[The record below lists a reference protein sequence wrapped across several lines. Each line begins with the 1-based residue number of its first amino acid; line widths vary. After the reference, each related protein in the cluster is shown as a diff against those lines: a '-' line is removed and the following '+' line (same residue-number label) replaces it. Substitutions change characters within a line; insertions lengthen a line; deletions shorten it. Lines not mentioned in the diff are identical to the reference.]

1 MKKYLPLLVWS
12 LLIVPVG
19 AQRNLT
25 DIPVPDPELER
36 QTFQVADG
44 FEVNLYAADPLLAK
58 PIQMNFDPQGR
69 LWVASSETYP
79 QIMPGQKANDKI
91 IILEDLDGDGR
102 AEKTRVFA
110 DGLLI
115 PTGIEPGDGGAYVGA
130 STELLHL
137 KDTDGDGK
145 ADERR
150 VLLSGFGT
158 EDTHHI
164 IHTLRWGYDGCL
176 YFCQSIYIHSHI
188 ETPHGVRRLN
198 GGGIWR
204 FRPETMQ
211 LDVLA
216 KGLINPWGFHF
227 DRWGQLFATD
237 GAGGEGINYIFPGA
251 VFPTS
256 PGAQRVLHGMNPG
269 SPKFCGLE
277 IVSGRHLPDDWQG
290 DCITHDFR
298 GHRVCR
304 FKLSEA
310 GSSYTAREMPELI
323 KSSHVA
329 FRPID
334 VKMGPDGA
342 IYIADWYNPIIQH
355 GEVDFRDPRR
365 DHTHGRIWRVSRKD
379 RPLVKRPQL
388 VGASVDT
395 LLEALKAPEQWTRQ
409 QAKRVLQEQ
418 HRDAIVER
426 LGNAPFANADL
437 DTLEQA
443 WAVESATGLA
453 SAQLAVL
460 QKADEPR
467 LRAATVRLDEQA
479 ALVAVQDKHP
489 RVRLSALHAIRRSPS
504 LTGLKAALQ
513 VLDQPRDESLDFAL
527 WSLLRENKE
536 LWLPTLSQQ
545 ENVSHMA
552 YALGVVDGAEAAQA
566 AGLLISQ
573 RQVSLEALQALAR
586 IMGNSASPEL
596 LATYLTAVL
605 KYREQDA
612 EGTARVLDAL
622 GESLAAR
629 RTRPAGDLK
638 GVIDLIPASHEQ
650 LAGAAL
656 RLARVWRLEEAA
668 TSTITLAQ
676 STSVSRELRS
686 AAIAALSQLRSSSVN
701 EAIQKLAAND
711 SDTIV
716 QVQALAALVELDP
729 QRAAQTLVA
738 VAEQLGTTDVSPVIE
753 KFLERKDAPAK
764 LVAELASA
772 KLPTDFA
779 KRAIRTAN
787 SSAKPLPD
795 LIAALRKAGGI
806 SGQPLALT
814 PEQMTQLVAAIKERG
829 DAARGEQV
837 FRRAD
842 NVCFKCHAIGGA
854 GGQVGPDLTSL
865 GGSAQ
870 VDYLVESMLEPSKK
884 IKENYHSVVVQTTDG
899 RLLTGVKV
907 RQTDRDLIL
916 RNAEDLEVIVPLKSI
931 EEQAPGQSLMPVGLV
946 DNLTRGELIDVVRF
960 LSELGKVGGN
970 YTVGR
975 DRVVRRWQALE
986 ATKEASERLRRDR
999 IGSATQDHAAFTWS
1013 PRYSTVAGELP
1024 LGELPSM
1031 EQKWM
1036 GYVTL
1041 PKISVVRCEL
1051 QILSSGKFALAL
1063 NSPEGLS
1070 LWVDGQPIELANSIE
1085 LDLSVGRHR
1094 LTWAINR
1101 NERNDTLRVE
1111 VRDVAGSTAQVQV
1124 VTGK

>member
-1 MKKYLPLLVWS
+1 MRNYFPLLVWS
-12 LLIVPVG
+12 LLVVQAA

-25 DIPVPDPELER
+25 EIPPPDPELER
-36 QTFQVADG
+36 QSFQVADG

-58 PIQMNFDPQGR
+58 PIQMNFDPRGR

-79 QIMPGQKANDKI
+79 QIVPGQKANDKI
-91 IILEDLDGDGR
+91 IILEDVDGDGR
-102 AEKTRVFA
+102 AEKTSVFA

-188 ETPHGVRRLN
+188 ETPQGVRRLN

-227 DRWGQLFATD
+227 DRWGQMFATD

-277 IVSGRHLPDDWQG
+277 MVSGRHLPDDWQG

-323 KSSHVA
+323 KTSHVA
-329 FRPID
+329 FRPVD

-379 RPLVKRPQL
+379 RPLVERPQL

-395 LLEALKAPEQWTRQ
+395 LLAALKAPEQWTRQ
-409 QAKRVLQEQ
+409 QAKRVLQEGD
-418 HRDAIVER
+418 REALVER
-426 LGNAPFANADL
+426 IGQSSFAQADL

-443 WAVESATGLA
+443 WALESVTGHPP
-453 SAQLAVL
+453 AQLASL
-460 QKADEPR
+460 QTADEPR
-467 LRAATVRLDEQA
+467 LRAATVRFDERA
-479 ALVAVQDKHP
+479 ALQAVQDKHP

-504 LTGLKAALQ
+504 LAGIKAALKI
-513 VLDQPRDESLDFAL
+513 LDQPMDESLDFAL
-527 WSLLRENKE
+527 WSLLREYKE

-545 ENVSHMA
+545 ENVAHMA

-566 AGLLISQ
+566 AGLLITQ
-573 RQVSLEALQALAR
+573 RQLSLDALQALAR
-586 IMGNSASPEL
+586 IIGNSGSAETL
-596 LATYLTAVL
+596 RDFLTAVL
-605 KYREQDA
+605 KYRVQDA
-612 EGTARVLDAL
+612 EGTARVLDAWADA
-622 GESLAAR
+622 LAAR
-629 RTRPAGDLK
+629 RARPVGDVSP
-638 GVIDLIPASHEQ
+638 VIALIASPDVP
-650 LAGAAL
+650 LASAAL
-656 RLARVWRLEEAA
+656 HLTRVWRLEEAA
-668 TSTITLAQ
+668 PHVVAVARSATLP
-676 STSVSRELRS
+676 RELRVS
-686 AAIAALSQLRSSSVN
+686 ALSALSQLRASTASETLQQLASS
-701 EAIQKLAAND
+701 EADLV
-711 SDTIV
+711 V
-716 QVQALAALVELDP
+716 QVQALAALVEVDP
-729 QRAAQTLVA
+729 VRAAKTLVSS
-738 VAEQLGTTDVSPVIE
+738 AEQLGSTDVSPVIE
-753 KFLERKDAPAK
+753 RFLERKDAPAK
-764 LVAELASA
+764 LITELASA

-795 LIAALRKAGGI
+795 LIAALRKASGL
-806 SGQPLALT
+806 SGQPTVLS

-829 DAARGEQV
+829 DATRGEQV

-907 RQTDRDLIL
+907 RQTDRELIL
-916 RNAEDLEVIVPLKSI
+916 RNAEDQEVIVPLASI
-931 EEQAPGQSLMPVGLV
+931 DEQAPGQSLMPVGLA
-946 DNLTRGELIDVVRF
+946 DNLTRGELIDIVRF
-960 LSELGKVGGN
+960 MSELGKVGGN
-970 YTVGR
+970 YSVGR
-975 DRVVRRWQALE
+975 ERVVRRWQALE

-999 IGSATQDHAAFTWS
+999 IGSATQDNPAFTWS

-1024 LGELPSM
+1024 IGELPSM

-1070 LWVDGQPIELANSIE
+1070 LWVDGQPVELANSIE

-1094 LTWAINR
+1094 LTWAVNR